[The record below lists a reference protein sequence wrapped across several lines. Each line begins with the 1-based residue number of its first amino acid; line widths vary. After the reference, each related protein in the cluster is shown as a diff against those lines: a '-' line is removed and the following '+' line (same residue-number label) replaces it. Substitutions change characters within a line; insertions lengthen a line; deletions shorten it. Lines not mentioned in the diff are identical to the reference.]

1 MLKGLWTLLITGV
14 LLNPVVFF
22 GGLAGIAVYVSL
34 DFGKIQILATD
45 YHLYL
50 LFFVLSSLYVYVFR
64 RSYNEE
70 YTKIDYGATFSNM
83 VKYFLLMTFSFFIG
97 ILLASYFDFSDLK
110 PRNTMSA
117 YEYNQ
122 YSEIFDL
129 KKQVEDL
136 KNNYNNLFNEQK

>member
-22 GGLAGIAVYVSL
+22 GGLAGVAVYFSL
-34 DFGKIQILATD
+34 DFEKIQILAKD

-50 LFFVLSSLYVYVFR
+50 LFFVLSSLYVYIFR

-70 YTKIDYGATFSNM
+70 YTKIDWSATLSNM
-83 VKYFLLMTFSFFIG
+83 FKHFFLMTFSFFIG
-97 ILLASYFDFSDLK
+97 ILMGSYFDFSDLK

-122 YSEIFDL
+122 YSEILDL
-129 KKQVEDL
+129 KKQAEDL
-136 KNNYNNLFNEQK
+136 SKNYNNLF